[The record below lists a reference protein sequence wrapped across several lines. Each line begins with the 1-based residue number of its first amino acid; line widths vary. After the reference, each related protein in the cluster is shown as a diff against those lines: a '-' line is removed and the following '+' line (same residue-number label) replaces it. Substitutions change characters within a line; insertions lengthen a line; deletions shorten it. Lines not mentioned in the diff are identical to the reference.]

1 MKFIRIKKTI
11 QIFRQ
16 MTVESNVLFAMI
28 WNRFLFL
35 KQDLFVDIWFVQGE
49 NQYSMLLIDY
59 FVTYKPVKWFE
70 DKRLL
75 CFDWPTSHLEYLYN
89 LFYIKIWNGVICYL
103 MKNFL
108 SVVYCTLILISVHIV
123 DEKRILYNYY
133 WIKLI
138 NLSKLRLT

>member
-35 KQDLFVDIWFVQGE
+35 KQDLFVDTWFVQGE

-70 DKRLL
+70 DKRHL
-75 CFDWPTSHLEYLYN
+75 CLNWPTSHLEYLYN
-89 LFYIKIWNGVICYL
+89 LFYIKILYSLICYL

-108 SVVYCTLILISVHIV
+108 SVVYCTLILICVHIV
-123 DEKRILYNYY
+123 EEKQILYNYY

-138 NLSKLRLT
+138 N